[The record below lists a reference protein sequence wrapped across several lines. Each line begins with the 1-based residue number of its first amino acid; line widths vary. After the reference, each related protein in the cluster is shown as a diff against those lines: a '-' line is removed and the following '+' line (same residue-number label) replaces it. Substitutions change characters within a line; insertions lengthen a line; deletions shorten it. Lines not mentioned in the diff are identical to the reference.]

1 MNIKWNAQGYT
12 KDFQFVHQYG
22 EDVVNLLKIEKGMK
36 ILDLGCGNGA
46 LTKKMADIG
55 ADVIGMDASKD
66 MLEVAKSNYPE
77 LTFIHDDAVGFTLNE
92 PVDAVFSNAVFHW
105 IDNQDE
111 LLESISNALKMNGH
125 LVCEFGGYGCTET
138 IHSALQK
145 AFEKNG
151 LSYKRTFYFP
161 TIGEYTPIL
170 ERHGLKVV
178 YAILF
183 DRKTVLTGE
192 DGMKNWIEMFVTQP
206 FQNLDKTLADKIIT
220 EAVQNLKPILYE
232 DGIWYADYV
241 RIRLKAQKV
250 KEIKC

>member
-1 MNIKWNAQGYT
+1 
-12 KDFQFVHQYG
+12 VHQYG
-22 EDVVNLLKIEKGMK
+22 EDILNLLKIEKGMK

-46 LTKKMADIG
+46 LTKKMADVG
-55 ADVIGMDASKD
+55 ADMIGMDASKD

-77 LTFIHDDAVGFTLNE
+77 LTFIQDDAVGFALNE

-111 LLESISNALKMNGH
+111 LLESISNGLKMNGH
-125 LVCEFGGYGCTET
+125 LVCEFGGYGCAET

-145 AFEKNG
+145 VFEKNG

-161 TIGEYTPIL
+161 TIGEYTPII

-192 DGMKNWIEMFVTQP
+192 DGMRNWIEMFVTQP